1 MLRPTRATAAAADLA
16 AGRVV
21 RPRRAAADR
30 TAPGEEEGG
39 RNAETPTAMIAP
51 APRDDDDDDDDDA
64 TARAAAASM
73 MTTIA
78 VGGGGVVFSVR
89 LRIDMGVPV
98 AL

>member
-51 APRDDDDDDDDDA
+51 APRDDDDDDDDA